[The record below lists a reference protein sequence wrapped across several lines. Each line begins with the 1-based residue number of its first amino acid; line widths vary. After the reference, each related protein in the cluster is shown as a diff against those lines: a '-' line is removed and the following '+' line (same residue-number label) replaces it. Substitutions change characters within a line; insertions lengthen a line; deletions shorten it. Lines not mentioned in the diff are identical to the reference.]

1 MFLFQIN
8 AGLFLPFII
17 LNVAG
22 HFSIRHCFICLTTVK
37 LCCIFSKLEVQCVF
51 LFFFGS
57 AAKCAIKLSILN
69 YLISDY
75 SLELKNKQKNRT
87 EHLFTHDVLEDL

>member
-17 LNVAG
+17 LNVTG
-22 HFSIRHCFICLTTVK
+22 HFSISHRFICLTTVK
-37 LCCIFSKLEVQCVF
+37 LCCIFSKLEAQCVF
-51 LFFFGS
+51 FFNGS

-75 SLELKNKQKNRT
+75 SLELKKNRT
-87 EHLFTHDVLEDL
+87 KQNIFLPLMS

>member
-22 HFSIRHCFICLTTVK
+22 HFSIVLFASRLLSYVA
-37 LCCIFSKLEVQCVF
+37 FSVSWKPSVYF

-75 SLELKNKQKNRT
+75 SLELKKKKKNRT
-87 EHLFTHDVLEDL
+87 SFYP